1 MARSRR
7 GRRSNI
13 GKKLYPWQS
22 KPTPRSEEYIV
33 RYGDKQ
39 RKKENIVSRLH
50 LADSRND
57 FSTYMLIAEFF
68 DLDVEHLSKDKLKE
82 SVWNE
87 CTEISSRDLDN
98 LYNKLNP
105 SYDK

>member
-22 KPTPRSEEYIV
+22 KPTVLSDEAV
-33 RYGDKQ
+33 KRYGDKQ

-57 FSTYMLIAEFF
+57 FSIYKFIADFF
-68 DLDVEHLSKDKLKE
+68 DLDVEHLSKDELKK
-82 SVWNE
+82 SVWDE
-87 CTEISSRDLDN
+87 CTEISSKDLNN
-98 LYNKLNP
+98 LYDKLNP